1 MQNIS
6 FYWKFDADNGQGRQ
20 LRAEVSKQQGWPDW
34 YEKAG
39 TFMYLLGTTRLA
51 PEWVQ
56 EAMTKTL
63 SSPEF
68 RDWRP
73 SGYLDKDGYWV
84 GRDNQQSQK
93 VIIELE

>member
-1 MQNIS
+1 MKTVS
-6 FYWKFDADNGQGRQ
+6 FYWRFDADNGQGRQ
-20 LRAEVSKQQGWPDW
+20 LRAEVAKQQGWPDW

-39 TFMYLLGTTRLA
+39 GSMYLLGTTRLA

-56 EAMTKTL
+56 EAMIKAL

-73 SGYLDKDGYWV
+73 RGYLKDGYWA
-84 GRDNQQSQK
+84 GMDQQQSPK
-93 VIIELE
+93 VEICA